1 MKYKDLFKNKS
12 SENNDIVGNLSI
24 LTETDRDY
32 YSIDIVNYIAKDLNK
47 KLIVDGIH
55 SNENELTIKTHDL
68 GKNEYLI
75 IVNKPRLRAEGAF
88 YKYYYDIDVT
98 LNKQDNE
105 YIDYNFNLDKRI
117 VDNKEKQR
125 LLTLFASKKR
135 IINGNVTIITK
146 CYPSYSDNK
155 IDYVVVKDSLK
166 LEVNTRNTK
175 WRIEALLQK
184 LSNFDLI
191 EIYNLIK
198 DLDKNLVVDLSI
210 RITNEELKS
219 VEELSIYNGNITNYR
234 KKYYD
239 NDILVSIDYRDGKL
253 VKNTELIVDDIDNQK
268 ITDFDVNESIVKVKR
283 LSK

>member
-68 GKNEYLI
+68 SKNEYLI
-75 IVNKPRLRAEGAF
+75 IVNKPCLRAEGSF

-117 VDNKEKQR
+117 VENKEKER

-146 CYPSYSDNK
+146 GYPSYSDNK

-198 DLDKNLVVDLSI
+198 DLDNNLVVDLSI